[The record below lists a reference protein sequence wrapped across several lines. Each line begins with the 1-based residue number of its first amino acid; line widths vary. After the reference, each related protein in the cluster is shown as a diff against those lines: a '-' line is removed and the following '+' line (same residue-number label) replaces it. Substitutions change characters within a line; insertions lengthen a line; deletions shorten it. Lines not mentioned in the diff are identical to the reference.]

1 MKKTILFT
9 LISLFVC
16 STAMAQN
23 GHAFLLYEGKL
34 VFVNATPVTD
44 YTVVGK
50 AKYKNSKK
58 NEQMTMGDVS
68 GLAKVIVALDDVNEQ
83 VKKGKHPEYD
93 AVVVYSPIKIEL
105 VNFSTDIGTYA
116 ISNVGEKSY
125 SKKCGDKRIYLW
137 SKPLAEYEV
146 AKVLTVKNFTNLGQ
160 MKMGKHDIDNFMNK
174 LYERS
179 CKENK
184 KTGVEFDAI
193 MYNDPNAV
201 NDRGFLSSKTIDL
214 IKFK

>member
-9 LISLFVC
+9 LFSLFVC
-16 STAMAQN
+16 SIAIAQN

-34 VFVNATPVTD
+34 VYVNAVPVTE
-44 YTVVGK
+44 YTIVSK

-83 VKKGKHPEYD
+83 IKKGKHPEYD
-93 AVVVYSPIKIEL
+93 AVIVYSPLKIEL
-105 VNFSTDIGTYA
+105 VNFSTDISTYA
-116 ISNVGEKSY
+116 ISNVGEKGY
-125 SKKCGDKRIYLW
+125 SKKCGDKTMYLW

-146 AKVLTVKNFTNLGQ
+146 VKVLEVQNFTNLGQ
-160 MKMGKHDIDNFMNK
+160 MKMGKHDVDNFMNK

-184 KTGVEFDAI
+184 KTGIEFDAI
-193 MYNDPNAV
+193 LYNDPDVINE
-201 NDRGFLSSKTIDL
+201 RGFIRSKTIDL